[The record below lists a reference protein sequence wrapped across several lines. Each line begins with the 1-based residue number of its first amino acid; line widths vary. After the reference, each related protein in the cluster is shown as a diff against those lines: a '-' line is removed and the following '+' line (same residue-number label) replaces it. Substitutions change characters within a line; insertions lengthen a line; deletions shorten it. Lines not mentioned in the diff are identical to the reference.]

1 MFVLYVAFG
10 PLLSFKWLAIL
21 VVGLLCIAFSCYG
34 SSTQLMF
41 LDIAE
46 KEYPQSLD
54 LASSLNSIFA
64 NIGISLG
71 SFTASE
77 AVHFTTMNHLGYVGS
92 VYALLA
98 TVLVIVLSHRY
109 EGMRYEVK

>member
-1 MFVLYVAFG
+1 
-10 PLLSFKWLAIL
+10 
-21 VVGLLCIAFSCYG
+21 
-34 SSTQLMF
+34 MF

-71 SFTASE
+71 SFTAAE
-77 AVHFTTMNHLGYVGS
+77 TVHFLSLSSVGYVGAI
-92 VYALLA
+92 YGLL
-98 TVLVIVLSHRY
+98 TVLVIGALSRRY
-109 EGMRYEVK
+109 HNAYPY

>member
-1 MFVLYVAFG
+1 LAPSFQYRWLGVVLIAMLCVMVA
-10 PLLSFKWLAIL
+10 
-21 VVGLLCIAFSCYG
+21 CYG

-46 KEYPQSLD
+46 KDYPQSLD

-71 SFTASE
+71 SFTAAE
-77 AVHFTTMNHLGYVGS
+77 TVHYLFLGSVGYVAA
-92 VYALLA
+92 VYGLL
-98 TVLVIVLSHRY
+98 TVLVITGLSRRY
-109 EGMRYEVK
+109 RNAYPY